1 MINADSRFHSLGT
14 GHTPRHLS
22 TAERCAHGLLILR
35 PTLWQALQYPDQ
47 ETEAQRMRVTLP
59 PQLQASELGRGGH
72 QELN

>member
-1 MINADSRFHSLGT
+1 MINADSRFHLLGA
-14 GHTPRHLS
+14 GHMPRHLS

-47 ETEAQRMRVTLP
+47 ETEAQRMGVTLP
-59 PQLQASELGRGGH
+59 PPLQASELGGGGH